1 MGDMTWLPPTRI
13 GRAIAGLAALL
24 VAGLTFLTLD
34 RRKTRNEAVD
44 DITDRLQEADNAEAT
59 HIRRRAA
66 AANEL
71 HDDSGR
77 GFRD

>member
-1 MGDMTWLPPTRI
+1 MTWLLSTRI
-13 GRAIAGLAALL
+13 GRAVAGLAALL
-24 VAGLTFLTLD
+24 VAVLTFGAF
-34 RRKTRNEAVD
+34 RERKGRKEAVD
-44 DITDRLQEADNAEAT
+44 DITDKLQEADNAEAT